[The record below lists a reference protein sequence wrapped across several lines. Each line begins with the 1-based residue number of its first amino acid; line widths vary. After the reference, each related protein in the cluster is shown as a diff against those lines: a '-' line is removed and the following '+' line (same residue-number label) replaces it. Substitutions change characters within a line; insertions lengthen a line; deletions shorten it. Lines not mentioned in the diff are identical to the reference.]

1 MPDTDEMLTTEV
13 DNITISAA
21 RELVEKNAAIHRF
34 VWGYYFC
41 IENNSD
47 KRISLLGK
55 NWHITDDKGNNY
67 SDDSVGFKGEI
78 PELEP
83 GESFEFSSM
92 APLSS
97 ANAVFYGSCKIK
109 ADNDEVKDI
118 RIPTFQLSVGNTL
131 PSLMN

>member
-1 MPDTDEMLTTEV
+1 MLDDSALLTAETDDIV
-13 DNITISAA
+13 ISAG
-21 RELVEKNAAIHRF
+21 RELVEQGGNGHQF

-41 IENNSD
+41 IENNSN
-47 KRISLLGK
+47 KKISLLGK

-67 SDDSVGFKGEI
+67 SDNSVGFKGEI
-78 PELEP
+78 PDLEP

-97 ANAVFYGSCKIK
+97 ANAVFYGSCRIK
-109 ADNDEVKDI
+109 ADNNEVKDI
-118 RIPTFQLSVGNTL
+118 RIPTFLLSVGNVR

>member
-1 MPDTDEMLTTEV
+1 MFDTDDILTTEV

-21 RELVEKNAAIHRF
+21 RELVEKNSAHQF

-47 KRISLLGK
+47 KKISLVGK
-55 NWHITDDKGNNY
+55 IWHITDDKGNNY

-78 PELEP
+78 PDLEP
-83 GESFEFSSM
+83 GEMFEFSST

-97 ANAVFYGSCKIK
+97 ENAVFYGSCKIK
-109 ADNDEVKDI
+109 AANDEIKEI
-118 RIPTFQLSVGNTL
+118 KIPTFEMSVGNAAVTL
-131 PSLMN
+131 N

>member
-1 MPDTDEMLTTEV
+1 MFDTDEMITTEV

-21 RELVEKNAAIHRF
+21 RKLVEENTAHQF

-47 KRISLLGK
+47 KRISLIGK

-67 SDDSVGFKGEI
+67 SDNSTGFKGEI
-78 PELEP
+78 PDLEP
-83 GESFEFSSM
+83 GEMFEFTST

-97 ANAVFYGSCKIK
+97 ENAVFYGSCKIK
-109 ADNDEVKDI
+109 AANDEIKEI
-118 RIPTFQLSVGNTL
+118 KIPTFEMSVGNAAVTL
-131 PSLMN
+131 Q

>member
-1 MPDTDEMLTTEV
+1 MFDTDEMLTTEV
-13 DNITISAA
+13 DDITISAA
-21 RELVEKNAAIHRF
+21 RELVEENSAHQF

-55 NWHITDDKGNNY
+55 NWHITDDHGNCY
-67 SDDSVGFKGEI
+67 SDNSAGFKGEI
-78 PELEP
+78 PDLEP
-83 GESFEFSSM
+83 GEMFEFSST

-109 ADNDEVKDI
+109 AANDEIKEI
-118 RIPTFQLSVGNTL
+118 KIPTFELSVGQKAQMIN
-131 PSLMN
+131 

>member
-1 MPDTDEMLTTEV
+1 MYNTDEVLMTEV
-13 DNITISAA
+13 DDITISAS
-21 RELVEKNAAIHRF
+21 RELVEKNSSQQF

-55 NWHITDDKGNNY
+55 NWHITDDKGNMY
-67 SDDSVGFKGEI
+67 SDDTDGFKGEI
-78 PELEP
+78 PDLEP
-83 GESFEFSSM
+83 GEMFEFSST

-109 ADNDEVKDI
+109 AANDEIKNIKMPTFEMSINNDI
-118 RIPTFQLSVGNTL
+118 RMVN
-131 PSLMN
+131 

>member
-1 MPDTDEMLTTEV
+1 MYNTDEVLMTEV
-13 DNITISAA
+13 DDITISAS
-21 RELVEKNAAIHRF
+21 RELVEKNSSQQF

-55 NWHITDDKGNNY
+55 NWHITDDKGNMY
-67 SDDSVGFKGEI
+67 SDDSDGFKGEI
-78 PELEP
+78 PDLEP
-83 GESFEFSSM
+83 GEVFEFSST

-109 ADNDEVKDI
+109 AANDEIKNIKMPTFEMSINNDI
-118 RIPTFQLSVGNTL
+118 RMVN
-131 PSLMN
+131 

>member
-1 MPDTDEMLTTEV
+1 MFDTDEMITTEV

-21 RELVEKNAAIHRF
+21 RKLVEENTAHQF

-47 KRISLLGK
+47 KRISLIGK

-67 SDDSVGFKGEI
+67 SDNSTGFKGEI
-78 PELEP
+78 PDLEP
-83 GESFEFSSM
+83 GEMFEFTST
-92 APLSS
+92 APLDS

-109 ADNDEVKDI
+109 AANNEVKDI
-118 RIPTFQLSVGNTL
+118 KIPTFEMSVGNTAVTL
-131 PSLMN
+131 Q